1 MRKGKKGM
9 FTKRLYDENSYIRE
23 FDARVLSCEEGK
35 DGYEVVL
42 DETAFFPEGGGQP
55 ADQGFLDD
63 ILVTDVRDMKDY
75 VLHICT
81 QFLEPGSVVH
91 GRIDW
96 ERRFLHMQQHSGEH
110 IFSGLVHRLHGYD
123 NIGFHM
129 GKDFVTVDFS
139 GLLTEEEIAE
149 AERQANAVVLAD
161 ERILAEYPCAQELKA
176 LDYRSKKEID
186 GAVRI
191 VTVPGADVCACCGT
205 HVKRTGE
212 IGPIKVTSSEH
223 YKSGIRLTLQ
233 IGWRALKDY
242 EEKHRNVKAIS
253 ALLSVKPEETAA
265 AVQKQQELMQE
276 LRLQNNGLKQRL
288 FEMMVK
294 EVPEGQEKTV
304 IFEAGLNAVEIRKLA
319 DMLSER
325 TGLAAVFSGS
335 DGEGYK
341 YVVCSRQKDAAALGK
356 DLNRELNG
364 RGGGKNPMIQGSVQ
378 AGEAEIREFFEKA
391 Y

>member
-1 MRKGKKGM
+1 M

-35 DGYEVVL
+35 NGYEVVL
-42 DETAFFPEGGGQP
+42 DESAFFPEGGGQP
-55 ADQGFLDD
+55 ADQGFLNDVR
-63 ILVTDVRDMKDY
+63 VTDVRDKKDY
-75 VLHICT
+75 VLHICS
-81 QFLEPGSVVH
+81 QSLKPGSLVH
-91 GRIDW
+91 VRIDW
-96 ERRFLHMQQHSGEH
+96 ERRFLHIQQQSGEH
-110 IFSGLVHRLHGYD
+110 IFSGIVHRLHGYD

-149 AERQANAVVLAD
+149 AEKQANTVVLAN
-161 ERILAEYPCAQELKA
+161 ERILAEYPCARELET
-176 LDYRSKKEID
+176 LEYRSKKEID

-223 YKSGIRLTLQ
+223 YKTGIRLTLE
-233 IGWRALKDY
+233 IGWRALEDY

-276 LRLQNNGLKQRL
+276 LMLQNNGLKQRL

-294 EVPEGQEKTV
+294 EIPEGQEKTV
-304 IFEAGLNAVEIRKLA
+304 IFEDGLNAVEIRKLA

-341 YVVCSRQKDAAALGK
+341 YVVCSRQKDVAALGK

-378 AGEAEIREFFEKA
+378 AEKAEIREFFEKV

>member
-1 MRKGKKGM
+1 M

-35 DGYEVVL
+35 NGYEVVL
-42 DETAFFPEGGGQP
+42 DESAFFPEGGGQP

-63 ILVTDVRDMKDY
+63 ALVTDVRDEKDY
-75 VLHICT
+75 VLHICS
-81 QFLEPGSVVH
+81 QSLEPGSLVH

-110 IFSGLVHRLHGYD
+110 IFSGIVHRLHGYD

-149 AERQANAVVLAD
+149 AERQANTVVLAN
-161 ERILAEYPCAQELKA
+161 ERILAEYPCARELET
-176 LDYRSKKEID
+176 LEYRSKKEID

-223 YKSGIRLTLQ
+223 YKTGIRLTLE
-233 IGWRALKDY
+233 IGWRALEDY

-294 EVPEGQEKTV
+294 EIPEGQEKTL
-304 IFEAGLNAVEIRKLA
+304 IFEDGLNAVEIRKLA

-341 YVVCSRQKDAAALGK
+341 YVGCSRQKDAAALGK

-364 RGGGKNPMIQGSVQ
+364 RGGGKNPMIQGSLQ
-378 AGEAEIREFFEKA
+378 AEKAQIREFFEKV

>member
-1 MRKGKKGM
+1 M

-35 DGYEVVL
+35 NGYEVVL

-55 ADQGFLDD
+55 ADQGFLNDVR
-63 ILVTDVRDMKDY
+63 VTDVRDKKDY
-75 VLHICT
+75 VLHICS
-81 QFLEPGSVVH
+81 QSLKPGSLVH

-110 IFSGLVHRLHGYD
+110 IFSGIVHRLHGYD

-149 AERQANAVVLAD
+149 AEKQANTVVLTN
-161 ERILAEYPCAQELKA
+161 ERILAEYPCARELET
-176 LDYRSKKEID
+176 LEYRSKKEID

-223 YKSGIRLTLQ
+223 YKTGIRLTLE
-233 IGWRALKDY
+233 IGWRALEDY

-294 EVPEGQEKTV
+294 EIPEGQEKTV
-304 IFEAGLNAVEIRKLA
+304 IFEDGLNAVEIRKLA

-378 AGEAEIREFFEKA
+378 AEKAEIREFFEKV

>member
-1 MRKGKKGM
+1 M

-35 DGYEVVL
+35 NGYEVVL
-42 DETAFFPEGGGQP
+42 DESAFFPEGGGQP

-63 ILVTDVRDMKDY
+63 ALVTDVRDQKDY
-75 VLHICT
+75 VLHICS
-81 QFLEPGSVVH
+81 QSLEPGSLVH

-110 IFSGLVHRLHGYD
+110 IFSGIVHRLHGYD
-123 NIGFHM
+123 NIVFHM

-139 GLLTEEEIAE
+139 GLLTEEDIAE
-149 AERQANAVVLAD
+149 AERQANTVVLAN
-161 ERILAEYPCAQELKA
+161 ERILAEYPCARELET
-176 LDYRSKKEID
+176 LEYRSKKEID

-223 YKSGIRLTLQ
+223 YKTGIRLTLE
-233 IGWRALKDY
+233 IGWRALEDY

-294 EVPEGQEKTV
+294 EIPEGQEKTV
-304 IFEAGLNAVEIRKLA
+304 IFEDGLNAVEIRKLA

-341 YVVCSRQKDAAALGK
+341 YVVCSRQKDVAALGK

-378 AGEAEIREFFEKA
+378 AEKAEIREFFEKV

>member
-1 MRKGKKGM
+1 M
-9 FTKRLYDENSYIRE
+9 FTKRLYDENSYIKE
-23 FDARVLSCEEGK
+23 FEARVLSCEEGK
-35 DGYEVVL
+35 NGYEVVL
-42 DETAFFPEGGGQP
+42 DETAFFLEGGGQP
-55 ADQGFLDD
+55 ADQGFLNDVR
-63 ILVTDVRDMKDY
+63 VTDVRDKKDY

-81 QFLEPGSVVH
+81 QYLEPGSLVH

-149 AERQANAVVLAD
+149 AQRQANAVVLAD
-161 ERILAEYPCAQELKA
+161 ERILAEYPSAEA
-176 LDYRSKKEID
+176 LQTLEYRSKKEID

-223 YKSGIRLTLQ
+223 YKAGIRLTLE
-233 IGWRALKDY
+233 IGWRALEDY

-265 AVQKQQELMQE
+265 AVEKQLDLMQE
-276 LRLQNNGLKQRL
+276 LRLENNGLKQRL

-304 IFEAGLNAVEIRKLA
+304 VFEDGLNAVEIRKLA

-341 YVVCSRQKDAAALGK
+341 YVVCSREKDAAALGK
-356 DLNRELNG
+356 EMNRELNG

-378 AGEAEIREFFEKA
+378 AKEAEIREFIEKA

>member
-1 MRKGKKGM
+1 M

-23 FDARVLSCEEGK
+23 FDARVISCGEGK
-35 DGYEVVL
+35 NGYEVVL

-55 ADQGFLDD
+55 ADQGFLEDVR
-63 ILVTDVRDMKDY
+63 VTDVRDKKDY
-75 VLHICT
+75 VLHICA
-81 QFLEPGSVVH
+81 QPLEPGSLVH

-149 AERQANAVVLAD
+149 AERQANTVVLAD
-161 ERILAEYPCAQELKA
+161 ERILAEYPSARELET
-176 LDYRSKKEID
+176 LEYRSKKEID

-223 YKSGIRLTLQ
+223 YKSGIRLTLE
-233 IGWRALKDY
+233 IGWRALEDY

-294 EVPEGQEKTV
+294 EVPEGREKTV
-304 IFEAGLNAVEIRKLA
+304 IFEDGLNAVEIRKLA

-341 YVVCSRQKDAAALGK
+341 YVVCSRQKDAVALGK

-378 AGEAEIREFFEKA
+378 AGEAKIREFFEKV

>member
-1 MRKGKKGM
+1 M

-35 DGYEVVL
+35 NGYEVVL

-55 ADQGFLDD
+55 ADQGFLNDVR
-63 ILVTDVRDMKDY
+63 VTDVRDKKDY
-75 VLHICT
+75 VLHICS
-81 QFLEPGSVVH
+81 QSLKPGSLVH

-110 IFSGLVHRLHGYD
+110 IFSGIVHRLHGYD

-149 AERQANAVVLAD
+149 AEKQANTVVLTN
-161 ERILAEYPCAQELKA
+161 ERILAEYPCARELET
-176 LDYRSKKEID
+176 LEYRSKKEID

-223 YKSGIRLTLQ
+223 YKTGIRLTLE
-233 IGWRALKDY
+233 IGWRALEDY

-288 FEMMVK
+288 FEIMVK
-294 EVPEGQEKTV
+294 EIPEGQEKTV
-304 IFEAGLNAVEIRKLA
+304 IFEDGLNAVEIRKLA

-378 AGEAEIREFFEKA
+378 AEKAEIREFFEKV

>member
-1 MRKGKKGM
+1 M

-35 DGYEVVL
+35 NGYEVVL
-42 DETAFFPEGGGQP
+42 DESAFFPEGGGQP

-63 ILVTDVRDMKDY
+63 ALVTDVRDEKDY
-75 VLHICT
+75 VLHICS
-81 QFLEPGSVVH
+81 QSLEPGGLVH

-110 IFSGLVHRLHGYD
+110 IFSGIVHRLHGYD

-149 AERQANAVVLAD
+149 AERQANTVVLAN
-161 ERILAEYPCAQELKA
+161 ERILAEYPCARELET
-176 LDYRSKKEID
+176 LEYRSKKEID

-223 YKSGIRLTLQ
+223 YKTGIRLTLE
-233 IGWRALKDY
+233 IGWRALEDY

-294 EVPEGQEKTV
+294 EIPEGQEKTL
-304 IFEAGLNAVEIRKLA
+304 IFEDGLNAVEIRKLA

-364 RGGGKNPMIQGSVQ
+364 RGGGKNPMIQGSLQ
-378 AGEAEIREFFEKA
+378 AEKAQIREFFEKV

>member
-1 MRKGKKGM
+1 M

-35 DGYEVVL
+35 NGYEVVL
-42 DETAFFPEGGGQP
+42 DESAFFPEGGGQP
-55 ADQGFLDD
+55 ADQGFLNDVR
-63 ILVTDVRDMKDY
+63 VTDVRDKKDY
-75 VLHICT
+75 VLHICS
-81 QFLEPGSVVH
+81 QSLKPGSLVH

-110 IFSGLVHRLHGYD
+110 IFSGIVHRLHGYD

-149 AERQANAVVLAD
+149 AEKQANTVVLTN
-161 ERILAEYPCAQELKA
+161 ERILAEYPCARELET
-176 LDYRSKKEID
+176 LEYRSKKEID

-223 YKSGIRLTLQ
+223 YKTGIRLTLE
-233 IGWRALKDY
+233 IGWRALEDY

-294 EVPEGQEKTV
+294 EIPEGQEKTV
-304 IFEAGLNAVEIRKLA
+304 IFEDGLNAVEIRKLA

-335 DGEGYK
+335 DGDGYK

-378 AGEAEIREFFEKA
+378 AEKAEIREFFEKV

>member
-1 MRKGKKGM
+1 M

-35 DGYEVVL
+35 NGYEVVL
-42 DETAFFPEGGGQP
+42 DESAFFPEGGGQP
-55 ADQGFLDD
+55 ADQGFLNDVR
-63 ILVTDVRDMKDY
+63 VTDVRDKKDY
-75 VLHICT
+75 VLHICS
-81 QFLEPGSVVH
+81 QSLKPGSLVH

-110 IFSGLVHRLHGYD
+110 IFSGIVHRLHGYD

-149 AERQANAVVLAD
+149 AEKQANTVVLAN
-161 ERILAEYPCAQELKA
+161 ERILAEYPCARELET
-176 LDYRSKKEID
+176 LEYRSKKEID

-223 YKSGIRLTLQ
+223 YKTGIRLTLE
-233 IGWRALKDY
+233 IGWRALEDY

-276 LRLQNNGLKQRL
+276 LMLQNNGLKQRL

-294 EVPEGQEKTV
+294 EIPEGQEKTV
-304 IFEAGLNAVEIRKLA
+304 IFEDGLNAVEIRKLA

-335 DGEGYK
+335 DGDGYK

-378 AGEAEIREFFEKA
+378 AEKAEIREFFEKV

>member
-1 MRKGKKGM
+1 M

-23 FDARVLSCEEGK
+23 FDARVISCGEGK
-35 DGYEVVL
+35 NGYEVVL

-55 ADQGFLDD
+55 ADQGFLEDVR
-63 ILVTDVRDMKDY
+63 VTDVRDKKDY
-75 VLHICT
+75 VLHICA
-81 QFLEPGSVVH
+81 QPLEPGSLVH

-149 AERQANAVVLAD
+149 AERQTNTVVLAD
-161 ERILAEYPCAQELKA
+161 ERILAEYPSARELET
-176 LDYRSKKEID
+176 LEYRSKKEID

-223 YKSGIRLTLQ
+223 YKSGIRLTLE
-233 IGWRALKDY
+233 IGWRALEDY

-294 EVPEGQEKTV
+294 EVPEGREKTV
-304 IFEAGLNAVEIRKLA
+304 IFEDGLNAVEIRKLA

-378 AGEAEIREFFEKA
+378 AGEAEIREFFEKV

>member
-1 MRKGKKGM
+1 M

-35 DGYEVVL
+35 NGYEVVL
-42 DETAFFPEGGGQP
+42 DETVFFPEGGGQP
-55 ADQGFLDD
+55 ADQGFLNDVR
-63 ILVTDVRDMKDY
+63 VTDVRDKKDY

-81 QFLEPGSVVH
+81 QYLEPGSQVH

-110 IFSGLVHRLHGYD
+110 IFSGIVHRLHGYD

-149 AERQANAVVLAD
+149 AERQANTVVLAD
-161 ERILAEYPCAQELKA
+161 ERILAEYPCAQELERKE
-176 LDYRSKKEID
+176 YRSKKDID

-223 YKSGIRLTLQ
+223 YKTGIRLTLQ
-233 IGWRALKDY
+233 IGWRALEDY
-242 EEKHRNVKAIS
+242 EVKHRNVKAIS

-265 AVQKQQELMQE
+265 AVQRQQELMQE

-288 FEMMVK
+288 FEMMAK
-294 EVPEGQEKTV
+294 EIPEGQDKTV
-304 IFEAGLNAVEIRKLA
+304 IFEEGLNGVEIRKLA

-335 DGEGYK
+335 DKEGYK
-341 YVVCSRQKDAAALGK
+341 YVVCSREKDAAALGK

-378 AGEAEIREFFEKA
+378 AKEAEIREFLEKA

>member
-1 MRKGKKGM
+1 M

-35 DGYEVVL
+35 NGYEVVL
-42 DETAFFPEGGGQP
+42 DESAFFPEGGGQP
-55 ADQGFLDD
+55 ADQGFLEDA
-63 ILVTDVRDMKDY
+63 LVTDVRDKKDY
-75 VLHICT
+75 VLHICS
-81 QFLEPGSVVH
+81 QSLKPGSLVH

-110 IFSGLVHRLHGYD
+110 IFSGIVHRLHGYD

-149 AERQANAVVLAD
+149 AERQANTVVLAN
-161 ERILAEYPCAQELKA
+161 ERILAEYPCARELET
-176 LDYRSKKEID
+176 LEYRSKKEID

-223 YKSGIRLTLQ
+223 YKTGIRLTLE
-233 IGWRALKDY
+233 IGWRALEDY

-294 EVPEGQEKTV
+294 EIPEGQEKTV
-304 IFEAGLNAVEIRKLA
+304 IFEDGLNAVEIRKLA

-378 AGEAEIREFFEKA
+378 AEKAQIREFFEKV

>member
-1 MRKGKKGM
+1 M

-35 DGYEVVL
+35 NGYEVVL

-55 ADQGFLDD
+55 ADQGFLNDVR
-63 ILVTDVRDMKDY
+63 VTDVRDKKDY
-75 VLHICT
+75 VLHICS
-81 QFLEPGSVVH
+81 QSLKPGSLVH

-110 IFSGLVHRLHGYD
+110 IFSGIVHRLHGYD

-149 AERQANAVVLAD
+149 AEKQANTVVLTN
-161 ERILAEYPCAQELKA
+161 ERILAEYPCARELET
-176 LDYRSKKEID
+176 LEYRSKKEID

-223 YKSGIRLTLQ
+223 YKTGIRLTLE
-233 IGWRALKDY
+233 IGWRALEDY

-294 EVPEGQEKTV
+294 EIPEGQEKTV
-304 IFEAGLNAVEIRKLA
+304 IFEDGLNAVEIRKLA

-335 DGEGYK
+335 DGDGYK

-378 AGEAEIREFFEKA
+378 AEKAEIREFFEKV

>member
-1 MRKGKKGM
+1 M

-35 DGYEVVL
+35 NGYEVVL
-42 DETAFFPEGGGQP
+42 DESAFFPEGGGQP

-63 ILVTDVRDMKDY
+63 ALVTDVRDEKDY
-75 VLHICT
+75 VLHICS
-81 QFLEPGSVVH
+81 QSLEPGSLVH

-110 IFSGLVHRLHGYD
+110 IFSGIVHRLHGYD

-149 AERQANAVVLAD
+149 AERQANTVVLAN
-161 ERILAEYPCAQELKA
+161 ERILAEYPCARELET
-176 LDYRSKKEID
+176 LEYRSKKEID

-212 IGPIKVTSSEH
+212 LGPIKVTSSEH
-223 YKSGIRLTLQ
+223 YKTGIRLTLE
-233 IGWRALKDY
+233 IGWRALEDY

-294 EVPEGQEKTV
+294 EIPEGQEKTL
-304 IFEAGLNAVEIRKLA
+304 IFEDGLNAVEIRKLA

-364 RGGGKNPMIQGSVQ
+364 RGGGKNPMIQGSLQ
-378 AGEAEIREFFEKA
+378 AEKAQIREFFEKV

>member
-1 MRKGKKGM
+1 M

-35 DGYEVVL
+35 NGYEVVL
-42 DETAFFPEGGGQP
+42 DESAFFPEGGGQP
-55 ADQGFLDD
+55 ADQGFLEDA
-63 ILVTDVRDMKDY
+63 LVTDVRDKKDY
-75 VLHICT
+75 VLHICS
-81 QFLEPGSVVH
+81 QSLEPGSLVH

-110 IFSGLVHRLHGYD
+110 IFSGIVHRLHGYD

-149 AERQANAVVLAD
+149 AERQANTVVLAN
-161 ERILAEYPCAQELKA
+161 ERILAEYPCARELET
-176 LDYRSKKEID
+176 LEYRSKKEID

-223 YKSGIRLTLQ
+223 YKTGIRLTLE
-233 IGWRALKDY
+233 IGWRALEDY
-242 EEKHRNVKAIS
+242 EKKHRNVKAIS

-276 LRLQNNGLKQRL
+276 
-288 FEMMVK
+288 
-294 EVPEGQEKTV
+294 
-304 IFEAGLNAVEIRKLA
+304 
-319 DMLSER
+319 
-325 TGLAAVFSGS
+325 
-335 DGEGYK
+335 
-341 YVVCSRQKDAAALGK
+341 
-356 DLNRELNG
+356 
-364 RGGGKNPMIQGSVQ
+364 
-378 AGEAEIREFFEKA
+378 
-391 Y
+391 

>member
-1 MRKGKKGM
+1 M

-35 DGYEVVL
+35 NGYEVVL
-42 DETAFFPEGGGQP
+42 DESAFFPEGGGQP

-63 ILVTDVRDMKDY
+63 ALVTDVRDEKDY
-75 VLHICT
+75 VLHICS
-81 QFLEPGSVVH
+81 QSLEPGSLVH

-110 IFSGLVHRLHGYD
+110 IFSGIVHRLHGYD

-149 AERQANAVVLAD
+149 AEKQANTVVLAN
-161 ERILAEYPCAQELKA
+161 ERILAEYPCARELET
-176 LDYRSKKEID
+176 LEYRSKKEID

-223 YKSGIRLTLQ
+223 YKTGIRLTLE
-233 IGWRALKDY
+233 IGWRALEDY

-288 FEMMVK
+288 FEMMVM
-294 EVPEGQEKTV
+294 EIPEGQEKTV
-304 IFEAGLNAVEIRKLA
+304 IFEDGLNAVEIRKLA

-364 RGGGKNPMIQGSVQ
+364 RGGGKNPMIQGSLQ
-378 AGEAEIREFFEKA
+378 AEKAQIREFFEKV

>member
-1 MRKGKKGM
+1 M

-23 FDARVLSCEEGK
+23 FDARVISCGEGK
-35 DGYEVVL
+35 NGYEVVL

-55 ADQGFLDD
+55 ADQGFLEDVR
-63 ILVTDVRDMKDY
+63 VTDVRDKKDY
-75 VLHICT
+75 VLHICA
-81 QFLEPGSVVH
+81 QPLEPGSLVH

-149 AERQANAVVLAD
+149 AERQANTVVLAD
-161 ERILAEYPCAQELKA
+161 ERILAEYPSARELET
-176 LDYRSKKEID
+176 LEYRSKKEID

-223 YKSGIRLTLQ
+223 YKSGIRLTLE
-233 IGWRALKDY
+233 IGWRALEDY

-294 EVPEGQEKTV
+294 EVPEGREKTV
-304 IFEAGLNAVEIRKLA
+304 IFEDGLNAVEIRKLA

-341 YVVCSRQKDAAALGK
+341 YVICSRQKDAAALGK

-378 AGEAEIREFFEKA
+378 AGEAEIREFFEKV

>member
-1 MRKGKKGM
+1 M

-23 FDARVLSCEEGK
+23 FDARVISCGEGK
-35 DGYEVVL
+35 NGYEVVL

-55 ADQGFLDD
+55 ADQGFLEDVR
-63 ILVTDVRDMKDY
+63 VTDVRDKKEY
-75 VLHICT
+75 VLHICA
-81 QFLEPGSVVH
+81 QPLEPGSLVH

-149 AERQANAVVLAD
+149 AERQANTVVLSD
-161 ERILAEYPCAQELKA
+161 ERILAEYPSARELET
-176 LDYRSKKEID
+176 LEYRSKKEID

-223 YKSGIRLTLQ
+223 YKSGIRLTLE
-233 IGWRALKDY
+233 IGWRALEDY

-294 EVPEGQEKTV
+294 EVPEGREKTV
-304 IFEAGLNAVEIRKLA
+304 IFEDGLNAVEIRKLA

-325 TGLAAVFSGS
+325 TDLAAVFSGS

-378 AGEAEIREFFEKA
+378 AGEAEIREFFEKV

>member
-1 MRKGKKGM
+1 M

-35 DGYEVVL
+35 NGYEVVL

-55 ADQGFLDD
+55 ADQGFLNDVR
-63 ILVTDVRDMKDY
+63 VTDVRDKKDY
-75 VLHICT
+75 VLHICS
-81 QFLEPGSVVH
+81 QSLKPGSLVH

-110 IFSGLVHRLHGYD
+110 IFSGIVHRLHGYD

-149 AERQANAVVLAD
+149 AEKQANTVVLTN
-161 ERILAEYPCAQELKA
+161 ERILAEYPCARELET
-176 LDYRSKKEID
+176 LEYRSKKEID

-205 HVKRTGE
+205 HVKRAGE

-223 YKSGIRLTLQ
+223 YKTGIRLTLE
-233 IGWRALKDY
+233 IGWRALEDY

-294 EVPEGQEKTV
+294 EIPEGQEKTV
-304 IFEAGLNAVEIRKLA
+304 IFEDGLNAVEIRKLA

-335 DGEGYK
+335 DGDGYK

-378 AGEAEIREFFEKA
+378 AEKAEIREFFEKV

>member
-1 MRKGKKGM
+1 M

-35 DGYEVVL
+35 NGYEVVL

-55 ADQGFLDD
+55 ADQGFLNDVR
-63 ILVTDVRDMKDY
+63 VTDVRDKKDY
-75 VLHICT
+75 VLHICS
-81 QFLEPGSVVH
+81 QSLKPGSLVH

-110 IFSGLVHRLHGYD
+110 IFSGIVHRLHGYD

-149 AERQANAVVLAD
+149 AEKQANTVVLAN
-161 ERILAEYPCAQELKA
+161 ERILAEYPCARELET
-176 LDYRSKKEID
+176 LEYRSKKEID

-223 YKSGIRLTLQ
+223 YKTGIRLTLE
-233 IGWRALKDY
+233 IGWRALEDY

-294 EVPEGQEKTV
+294 EIPEGQEKTV
-304 IFEAGLNAVEIRKLA
+304 IFEDGLNAVEIRKLA

-378 AGEAEIREFFEKA
+378 AEKAEIREFFEKV

>member
-1 MRKGKKGM
+1 M

-35 DGYEVVL
+35 NGYEVVL
-42 DETAFFPEGGGQP
+42 DESAFFPEGGGQP
-55 ADQGFLDD
+55 ADQGFLEDA
-63 ILVTDVRDMKDY
+63 LVTDVRDKMDY
-75 VLHICT
+75 VLHICS
-81 QFLEPGSVVH
+81 QSLEPGSLVH

-110 IFSGLVHRLHGYD
+110 IFSGIVHRLHGYD

-149 AERQANAVVLAD
+149 AERQANTVVLAN
-161 ERILAEYPCAQELKA
+161 ERILAEYPCARELET
-176 LDYRSKKEID
+176 LEYRSKKEID

-223 YKSGIRLTLQ
+223 YKTGIRLTLE
-233 IGWRALKDY
+233 IGWRALEDY
-242 EEKHRNVKAIS
+242 EKKHRNVKAIS

-294 EVPEGQEKTV
+294 EIPEGQEKTV
-304 IFEAGLNAVEIRKLA
+304 IFEDGLNAVEIRKLA

-378 AGEAEIREFFEKA
+378 AEKAQIREFFEKV

>member
-1 MRKGKKGM
+1 M

-35 DGYEVVL
+35 NGYEVVL
-42 DETAFFPEGGGQP
+42 DESAFFPEGGGQP

-63 ILVTDVRDMKDY
+63 ALVTDVRDEKDY
-75 VLHICT
+75 VLHICS
-81 QFLEPGSVVH
+81 QSLEPGSLVH

-110 IFSGLVHRLHGYD
+110 IFSGIVHRLHGYD

-149 AERQANAVVLAD
+149 AERQANTVVLAN
-161 ERILAEYPCAQELKA
+161 ERILAEYPCARELET
-176 LDYRSKKEID
+176 LEYRSKKEIA

-223 YKSGIRLTLQ
+223 YKTGIRLTLE
-233 IGWRALKDY
+233 IGWRALEDY

-294 EVPEGQEKTV
+294 EIPEGQEKTL
-304 IFEAGLNAVEIRKLA
+304 IFEDGLNAVEIRKLA

-364 RGGGKNPMIQGSVQ
+364 RGGGKNPMIQGSLQ
-378 AGEAEIREFFEKA
+378 AEKAQIREFFEKV

>member
-1 MRKGKKGM
+1 M

-35 DGYEVVL
+35 NGYEVVL

-55 ADQGFLDD
+55 ADQGFLNDVR
-63 ILVTDVRDMKDY
+63 VTDVRDKKDY
-75 VLHICT
+75 VLHICS
-81 QFLEPGSVVH
+81 QSLKPGSLVH

-110 IFSGLVHRLHGYD
+110 IFSGIVHRLHGYD

-149 AERQANAVVLAD
+149 AERQANTVVLAN
-161 ERILAEYPCAQELKA
+161 ERILAEYPCARELET
-176 LDYRSKKEID
+176 LEYRSKKEID

-223 YKSGIRLTLQ
+223 YKTGIRLTLE
-233 IGWRALKDY
+233 IGWRALEDY

-288 FEMMVK
+288 FEIMVK
-294 EVPEGQEKTV
+294 EIPEGQEKTV
-304 IFEAGLNAVEIRKLA
+304 IFEDGLNAVEIRKLA

-378 AGEAEIREFFEKA
+378 AEKAEIREFFEKV